1 MARLFENAVEHSS
14 AVLASAKVGIS
25 YFAIREIVAAYL
37 GYESSQLLE
46 KEQFNLD
53 AHFDLDDAQLL
64 ILNDG
69 MASERAL
76 ELCNDWENW
85 EICMDACMEGIGHS
99 HLQPVTN
106 EELFPTFYPESVGRF
121 GDPRAFVCLTL
132 KTLNPVMPKRF
143 YGIS

>member
-1 MARLFENAVEHSS
+1 MTRLFENAVEHSS
-14 AVLASAKVGIS
+14 AVLASAKVGVT

-46 KEQFNLD
+46 KEQRNSD

-76 ELCNDWENW
+76 ELCNDRENW
-85 EICMDACMEGIGHS
+85 EFCMDACMEGIGHL
-99 HLQPVTN
+99 HLQPVKN
-106 EELFPTFYPESVGRF
+106 EKLFPTFYPRVLAGLGILEYLC
-121 GDPRAFVCLTL
+121 CLTL
-132 KTLNPVMPKRF
+132 KTLNPIMPRRF